1 MSGPS
6 VLCRCNVPVDNRV
19 MEDFTFA
26 ILDGLCLLQG
36 SLRRSTP
43 ARIWSGTGW
52 LTLETSLTVLD
63 HRGTLVPIS
72 DEEAE
77 AFIGRQHNYAAV

>member
-1 MSGPS
+1 
-6 VLCRCNVPVDNRV
+6 

-43 ARIWSGTGW
+43 ARLWSGTGW
-52 LTLETSLTVLD
+52 LTLETSLTVLN

-77 AFIGRQHNYAAV
+77 AFISRQHDFAAV